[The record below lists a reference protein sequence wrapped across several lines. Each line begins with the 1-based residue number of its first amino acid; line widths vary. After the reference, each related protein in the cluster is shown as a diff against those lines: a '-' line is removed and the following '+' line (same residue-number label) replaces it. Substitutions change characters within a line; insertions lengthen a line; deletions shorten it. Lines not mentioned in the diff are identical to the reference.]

1 MTLRTANVAGDIR
14 GGSRLPVRRPAVGG
28 FTDQKRGCALPLRH
42 NAKMD
47 KFRKHNGFEKNP
59 QFEPA
64 VITGGIHGEPA
75 HRTEAIDSALNCNAK
90 ATTSDFTDVE
100 SANGNLNAV
109 LDHECARNTIAN
121 YSAQWR
127 NFIIWALVRGV
138 PEIPAEPAHVAEYL
152 AERIE
157 KQGHKPATLRMAAA
171 AIAFVHKAAGV
182 DSPCASP
189 DVKRLLKGATR
200 KAGRSQKQAGAL
212 TAEAL
217 AVIELTARNPR
228 RGRGGKLESQEA
240 AKRRGN
246 LDIAL
251 IYVMRDAMLRVSEAA
266 SMDWSDI
273 ESEAD
278 GTGRLLIRRS
288 KTDAE
293 GEGAVAFL
301 SASTMVALGL
311 IRSGT
316 LATGRVFGLRP
327 NQISRRIEKAA
338 QAAGLG
344 DDFSGHSPR
353 VGMAR
358 DLARAGIELPSLM
371 TAGRWRSPSMP
382 AHYIRNEIAG
392 RGAVAQFYV
401 HHLPS

>member
-1 MTLRTANVAGDIR
+1 MTLRTANVSGDIR
-14 GGSRLPVRRPAVGG
+14 AGSSLPVRRPAVGG
-28 FTDQKRGCALPLRH
+28 RTDQKRGCVLPSGH
-42 NAKMD
+42 NAEMN
-47 KFRKHNGFEKNP
+47 KFRKHKDFEKNP
-59 QFEPA
+59 QFERDI
-64 VITGGIHGEPA
+64 ITGGTQERIDH
-75 HRTEAIDSALNCNAK
+75 HTEAVTSVLNCSAK
-90 ATTSDFTDVE
+90 ATPSDVTDVE
-100 SANGNLNAV
+100 SANGNLHTV
-109 LDHECARNTIAN
+109 LDHEIARNTMAN

-138 PEIPAEPAHVAEYL
+138 PAIPAEPAHVAEYL
-152 AERIE
+152 AERME
-157 KQGHKPATLRMAAA
+157 KQGQKPATLRMAAA
-171 AIAFVHKAAGV
+171 AIAFVHKTAGV
-182 DSPCASP
+182 DSPCASSE
-189 DVKRLLKGATR
+189 VKRLLKGATR

-217 AVIELTARNPR
+217 TVIEFTARNPR
-228 RGRGGKLESQEA
+228 RGRGGKLENQET

-266 SMDWSDI
+266 SIAWSDM

-301 SASTMVALGL
+301 SAPTMVALGL
-311 IRSGT
+311 IPSES

-327 NQISRRIEKAA
+327 NQISRRIEKAV

-371 TAGRWRSPSMP
+371 TAGRWRSPAMP

-392 RGAVAQFYV
+392 RGAVAQFYS
-401 HHLPS
+401 HHRPS